1 MKKTLFALA
10 LALVCGILPA
20 KELSSGDFRTP
31 AGFKWKGNSLNCIA
45 DISETENGPYVLKSV
60 NGKQLFQKGVRV
72 DLPGKEYAG
81 KLLRF
86 TAEVRWKKNAG
97 GLRSQ
102 GRIVFRAVRPDA
114 KNDVYSGFDVESTD
128 REWRRKECFLNVP
141 ADTKYVHL
149 LIGFERSCGEFGIR
163 NMKLDILGTPVP
175 LADHANRA
183 IRDTAAGDGKGG
195 WTDQGPT
202 QDGRAFE
209 PAFRKPLIHGVP
221 FSIPLDNHNPAK
233 KLIMVMRSATR
244 NPGGILEQEIPVV
257 PAKANCLY
265 VLHTLSF
272 AGADGSSAGRII
284 VKYSGGME
292 TELPVIVGRDLGDW
306 YAGKSVTNGSDA
318 LRVKGRQAEY
328 VLYTTRYDLPKRDDQ
343 KVVSVRFVSDNE
355 DKVWLICGATLS
367 ENKYELAA
375 VPKKQPLI
383 IKANTEWQ
391 PAIRTKSYHCRQ
403 PGSIL
408 DVTPYADF
416 QPVTE
421 ETRIIIRG
429 NHFHRKNDLTKPVR
443 FFCATASI
451 NLGFPKKLETKEK
464 IKTYVADM
472 KLHGYNM
479 LQIYT
484 SSIMRGMTKQ
494 GEFNDQAL
502 DLMDYLFDLC
512 GRNGIYVDLILT
524 PRQSGFF
531 PYKEYPWGNPRYP
544 LAEDEPNLFFGIYFD
559 QKFRDNWEMG
569 VTRLLNRTN
578 RYNGRVWKND
588 PTILFYGGAN
598 EQEFAFNFKNII
610 PRDQAVVI
618 GPYRAYLKER
628 YKSIGAYNA
637 KWKTAFKSFDE
648 IPCFTVKDKNSD
660 VNEFLYQK
668 SVELLKWEKGV
679 LNKIGAKGYLS
690 ETMNF
695 VKSMTY
701 HFIRRELDVVSMHVY
716 HDHPLGNISGRGG
729 YNRQTS
735 AINSGNQFFRT
746 LSGSRHFNK
755 PFLCSEYDQ
764 PFWNRYRYERSF
776 MIGAYSALND
786 IDGITVWGE
795 PVRRVDMSKDRPEP
809 WLTSAM
815 RPFAQQVDP
824 LGDASQLLSYF
835 MYMRGDVKPAEH
847 FVRIAADRPSVFA
860 SDPLA
865 APAPEQTAL
874 SLLVGYYQQSVDQP
888 EQITPAAENEIL
900 MPSLGGGKMRIEGFF
915 TEAVGATRN
924 ISRTISELKKKG
936 ALSADNRSNGD
947 TFFES
952 STKELCMDIDK
963 FQMTVNTPRFQ
974 GMCGLAGATAKL
986 ADFEV
991 VSHNREGNL
1000 SLVAVDGMKPI
1011 RSANRLLLVRLTN
1024 ALNTGMAFTDKDMC
1038 QLEKLGSTPALLRNS
1053 KFTVRIRNVNAA
1065 GLKLYPLSLEGV
1077 PTGKVIFPAE
1087 VKDGAATF
1095 TVDTAKD
1102 GNTVYFEVK

>member
-1 MKKTLFALA
+1 MRKRLLTFIFSLASAILFAGSLGEQNFKQKTAIPANLDSSFVWENGVLKCSLPSTPDGVKFIKQGVRTDVPLSLA
-10 LALVCGILPA
+10 GHLVEFSADARWIDAPAEGWKKQGNIQFAIYCKNNKTVWDGI
-20 KELSSGDFRTP
+20 RITP
-31 AGFKWKGNSLNCIA
+31 AQKKWTS
-45 DISETENGPYVLKSV
+45 Y
-60 NGKQLFQKGVRV
+60 
-72 DLPGKEYAG
+72 
-81 KLLRF
+81 
-86 TAEVRWKKNAG
+86 KKII
-97 GLRSQ
+97 Q
-102 GRIVFRAVRPDA
+102 I
-114 KNDVYSGFDVESTD
+114 
-128 REWRRKECFLNVP
+128 P
-141 ADTKYVHL
+141 ADMKLFRLV
-149 LIGFERSCGEFGIR
+149 IGFENACGSFEVR
-163 NMKLDILGTPVP
+163 NIELKDLGMPVDIPKY
-175 LADHANRA
+175 ANRA
-183 IRDTAAGDGKGG
+183 IRDTVAGDGKGG
-195 WTDQGPT
+195 WIDQGPT

-209 PAFRKPLIHGVP
+209 PAFRGNFISGAP
-221 FSIPLDNHNPAK
+221 FNIPDTRFDRNAK
-233 KLIMVMRSATR
+233 CIMVMRSATR
-244 NPGGILEQEIPVV
+244 NPNGILEQEIPV
-257 PAKANCLY
+257 PPTKANYLY
-265 VLHTLSF
+265 VLHALCYP
-272 AGADGSSAGRII
+272 GANGTSAGRII
-284 VKYSGGME
+284 VTTESGTR
-292 TELPVIVGRDLGDW
+292 TELPVVVGRDLGDW
-306 YAGKSVTNGSDA
+306 YNGKSVTNGSDA

-328 VLYTTRYDLPKRDDQ
+328 VLYATRYALPQTDK
-343 KVVSVRFVSDNE
+343 KIVSVCFISDNE
-355 DKVWLICGATLS
+355 DKIWIIAGATLS

-391 PAIRTKSYHCRQ
+391 PAIRTKSYHYRQ

-429 NHFHRKNDLTKPVR
+429 NHFYRKNDLTKPVR

-484 SSIMRGMTKQ
+484 SPIMRGMTKV

-502 DLMDYLFDLC
+502 ELLDYFFDLC

-531 PYKEYPWGNPRYP
+531 PYKELPWGNPRGS

-588 PTILFYGGAN
+588 PTILLYGGAN